1 MNNNYP
7 PNPNDHERERPP
19 HGAPQPP
26 GPPGSRPPLIG
37 LGGWLTVFQIY
48 MYWSLFIALVSIPTY
63 IAMLFLAANEDALP
77 AEVRSV
83 MSMYG
88 DNLQSLSVYE
98 LVVSIIQFVLLILMM
113 VMLYTRRKSFPRIAR
128 MYLILSLAFAV
139 IAFFVVPP
147 TSTMVA
153 SMIWGAVLTLA
164 WNMYFTRSV
173 RVKNT
178 FIR

>member
-7 PNPNDHERERPP
+7 PNPNDQERERPP
-19 HGAPQPP
+19 YGAPQPP
-26 GPPGSRPPLIG
+26 GPRPPLVG

-63 IAMLFLAANEDALP
+63 IAVLFLAANEDALP
-77 AEVRSV
+77 EEVRSV
-83 MSMYG
+83 LSLYG
-88 DNLQSLSVYE
+88 DNLQALSVYE
-98 LVVSIIQFVLLILMM
+98 LIVAIIQFVLLVLMM
-113 VMLYTRRKSFPRIAR
+113 VLLYTRKKSFPRLAK

-147 TSTMVA
+147 TSGMVA

-164 WNMYFTRSV
+164 WNMYFNRSV

>member
-7 PNPNDHERERPP
+7 PNPNDHEREHPP
-19 HGAPQPP
+19 YGAPQPP
-26 GPPGSRPPLIG
+26 GPRPPLVG
-37 LGGWLTVFQIY
+37 LGGWLVVFQIY

-63 IAMLFLAANEDALP
+63 IAVLFLAANEDALP
-77 AEVRSV
+77 EEVRSV
-83 MSMYG
+83 LSMYG

-98 LVVSIIQFVLLILMM
+98 LIVAIIQFVLLVLMM
-113 VMLYTRRKSFPRIAR
+113 VLLYTHKKSFPRLAR

-147 TSTMVA
+147 TSGMVA